1 MIDIFWYIIDFIEN
15 NIYLS
20 LFTISFMVATIV
32 PFGSEFFF
40 GTLISIGKYNNFFLL
55 IAASTGNVLGSVFN
69 YFCGYFVIY
78 FINKSWFPIKE
89 NKIKKATNI
98 FNKYGKWSLLFSW
111 VPFIGDPIT
120 FVAGTLR
127 FSFIPFIILVSI
139 GKVGRY
145 LVIYI
150 SILWAIKIF

>member
-1 MIDIFWYIIDFIEN
+1 M
-15 NIYLS
+15 IYLS
-20 LFTISFMVATIV
+20 LLTVSFMVATIV
-32 PFGSEFFF
+32 PFGSEVYFA
-40 GTLISIGKYNNFFLL
+40 TLLSLGKYNNFLL
-55 IAASTGNVLGSVFN
+55 LVSASVGNVLGSVFN
-69 YFCGYFVIY
+69 WICGYYINY
-78 FINKSWFPIKE
+78 FIKKSWFPIKE
-89 NKIKKATNI
+89 DKIKKGTEL
-98 FNKYGKWSLLFSW
+98 FNKYGKWSLLLSW

-145 LVIYI
+145 LVIYV